1 VKALDLTVYENL
13 RLENIQKMSRA
24 KEKGARIIGSYCT
37 YCPRELILA
46 AGAIPLGLCGTREVP
61 DEIEMPRNL
70 CPMIK
75 ASYGLAVS
83 NKCPYFALSDMVIGE
98 TTCDGKKKMF
108 EVLKSKGIKDVYVM
122 HLPQMPDTKAALAL
136 WLEELRK
143 LKAYLE
149 KQLGV
154 TITDAAL
161 REAIHITNEESR
173 ARQRLFDLNKR
184 KPAVLS
190 GMDML
195 NISYQVTFMADPLES
210 IRLIDS
216 LAAELE
222 AADSQG
228 EQETPIKRILLTGTP
243 VGVGSEK
250 IIRLVEECGANVVVM
265 ENCGGY
271 KTLGLRIDEIDRS
284 DPLLLMAQRYLQIP
298 CSVMSPNQ
306 GRLDLLKTMVR
317 DFQVDGVLDLTW
329 QACHTYNIESYFV
342 ADMVKSEIGL
352 PFLQLETDYSESD
365 VETLR
370 VRIEAFLEMI
380 K

>member
-1 VKALDLTVYENL
+1 VKTLDLTVYENL
-13 RLENIQKMSRA
+13 RLENIQKMIRA
-24 KEKGARIIGSYCT
+24 REKGARVIGSYCT

-75 ASYGLAVS
+75 ASYGLAVT
-83 NKCPYFALSDMVIGE
+83 NKCPYFELSDMVIGE

-108 EVLKSKGIKDVYVM
+108 EILKSKGIKDVYVM

-143 LKAYLE
+143 LKTYLE
-149 KQLGV
+149 KKLGI
-154 TITDAAL
+154 TITDASL
-161 REAIHITNEESR
+161 REAIHFTNEENR

-184 KPAVLS
+184 KPALLS
-190 GMDML
+190 GLDML
-195 NISYQVTFMADPLES
+195 NVSYQVMFMADPRES
-210 IRLIDS
+210 IRIMDD
-216 LAAELE
+216 LAAEFE
-222 AADSQG
+222 AAEGRSG
-228 EQETPIKRILLTGTP
+228 GETPEKRILLTGTP

-250 IIRLVEECGANVVVM
+250 IIRLVEECGAHVVVM

-271 KTLGLRIDEIDRS
+271 KTLNLRIDENDRS
-284 DPLLLMAQRYLQIP
+284 DPLLLMAQKYLKIP
-298 CSVMSPNQ
+298 CSVMSPNR

-317 DFQVDGVLDLTW
+317 DFQIDGVLDLTW

-342 ADMVKSEIGL
+342 ADMVRSELGL